1 MFHIELRQFPNNL
14 CHFNLTEQELYATV
28 LARWARGEWIEME
41 GRKWSPDKAKLIV
54 LEGPEI
60 PLEQLTMGRGWRY
73 AERVSKDVTGQMLRA
88 AQEADARAASPA
100 SGLAAQAPGDQ
111 QQLLSDSL
119 GLELL
124 GSLAPGAAP
133 LVAAWRLTLA
143 RMPERSTG
151 ECLGLAEGAV
161 RALLDSRLIVLAG
174 SAEEPVPPDSTL
186 SESQLAGALRAPE
199 SWSAE
204 PGSQGVWIHR
214 V

>member
-28 LARWARGEWIEME
+28 LARWARGDWIELE
-41 GRKWSPDKAKLIV
+41 GRKWSPDKAKLTV

-60 PLEQLTMGRGWRY
+60 PMDQLTMGRGWRY

-100 SGLAAQAPGDQ
+100 SGPAGQAPGD

-124 GSLAPGAAP
+124 GSLAPGPAP
-133 LVAAWRLTLA
+133 LLAAWQLTLA

-151 ECLGLAEGAV
+151 ECLALAERAV
-161 RALLDSRLIVLAG
+161 QALLGSGLIVLAG
-174 SAEEPVPPDSTL
+174 SAEEPVPPESTL
-186 SESQLAGALRAPE
+186 SESQLAAALRAPE
-199 SWSAE
+199 SWSGE
-204 PGSQGVWIHR
+204 QGSQRVWIHR